1 MRLQAFQPFE
11 RRDENDNIIRSGA
24 YGKHTPLA
32 TRDNMGIIDYIGN
45 NFDAIVSLLDLI
57 KGGLN
62 IKGAY
67 GSLHELQAAHP
78 TGNAGDAYMVS
89 GHLYAWVNNRWTDLG
104 NIQGPQGEPGPK
116 GNDGTSLTVKGKYNS
131 LYELQAAHPT
141 GNLGDAYMVGMNMYV
156 WTGAEWSDMG
166 NITGPR
172 GERGPKGDRGDV
184 GPQGPQGLQGEQGI
198 QGPSGRTGERGT
210 QGPIGA
216 VGPKGEKG
224 DVGPRGLQG
233 EQGPRG
239 PQGLQGNVGPQGPR
253 GERGPKGEQGTGLV
267 VRGKY
272 NSLYELQTAHP
283 TANDGDAYLVGTDL
297 YVWVSGTWTNMG
309 SLQGPK
315 GDKGERGPQGVQGN
329 AGPKGESGQPGTS
342 ASITGATASVDNTSV
357 VPSVE
362 VVTGGTYYTRSFD
375 FRFKGLKGP
384 KGDKGDVGPRGP
396 QGLKGDTGAVGPQGP
411 QGLTGPAGP
420 RGPQG
425 EKGDRGATG
434 PQGATPP
441 VATTS
446 EATAG
451 TDNTK
456 MMTPLRVKEAIEA
469 FDNTPVGDVAF
480 RPFLKAG
487 YVKANGATV
496 NRADYPRLVAFANAN
511 NLWTTNP
518 ANEPW
523 KFGQGNGSTTMVLPN
538 YVGRFIQ
545 GGDTTGT
552 KQAGLPNI
560 TGEIGDFHTNNIIEK
575 GAFKF
580 SRESRLERGGP
591 SGKEVYIC
599 MSFDAS
605 RCSNIYGAST
615 TVQPLTVVLIPQLR
629 Y

>member
-1 MRLQAFQPFE
+1 MRLQAFQQFE
-11 RRDENDNIIRSGA
+11 RRDENDNIIRPGA

-67 GSLHELQAAHP
+67 GSLHELQTAHP

-131 LYELQAAHPT
+131 LYELQVAHPT
-141 GNLGDAYMVGMNMYV
+141 GILGDAYMVGMNMYV

-184 GPQGPQGLQGEQGI
+184 GPQGPRGLQGEQGI
-198 QGPSGRTGERGT
+198 QGPIGRTGERGP

-216 VGPKGEKG
+216 VGPQGEKG
-224 DVGPRGLQG
+224 DAGPRGLQG

-239 PQGLQGNVGPQGPR
+239 PQGIQGNVGPQGPR

-272 NSLYELQTAHP
+272 NSLYELQNAHP
-283 TANDGDAYLVGTDL
+283 TANAGDAYLVGTDL

-329 AGPKGESGQPGTS
+329 VGPKGEAGQPGTS
-342 ASITGATASVDNTSV
+342 ASITGATASVDNTSG

-375 FRFKGLKGP
+375 FRFKGLKGE
-384 KGDKGDVGPRGP
+384 KGDVGPRGP
-396 QGLKGDTGAVGPQGP
+396 QGPAADLGNVPQLIGSSANQFIIDNQFFGTVQQGVIKKVEADIPNLGNIGADVLNLTLTSGNAVTIDARKIFGIVAN
-411 QGLTGPAGP
+411 GVSRVCLIVLTGTAAAIINWANC
-420 RGPQG
+420 
-425 EKGDRGATG
+425 KLCC
-434 PQGATPP
+434 
-441 VATTS
+441 
-446 EATAG
+446 EAPT
-451 TDNTK
+451 
-456 MMTPLRVKEAIEA
+456 KEASKDTIVT
-469 FDNTPVGDVAF
+469 FYIDTD
-480 RPFLKAG
+480 
-487 YVKANGATV
+487 TV
-496 NRADYPRLVAFANAN
+496 YLV
-511 NLWTTNP
+511 
-518 ANEPW
+518 
-523 KFGQGNGSTTMVLPN
+523 S
-538 YVGRFIQ
+538 
-545 GGDTTGT
+545 
-552 KQAGLPNI
+552 
-560 TGEIGDFHTNNIIEK
+560 
-575 GAFKF
+575 
-580 SRESRLERGGP
+580 
-591 SGKEVYIC
+591 
-599 MSFDAS
+599 AS
-605 RCSNIYGAST
+605 K
-615 TVQPLTVVLIPQLR
+615 VV
-629 Y
+629 

>member
-184 GPQGPQGLQGEQGI
+184 GPQGPQGLQG
-198 QGPSGRTGERGT
+198 
-210 QGPIGA
+210 
-216 VGPKGEKG
+216 
-224 DVGPRGLQG
+224 
-233 EQGPRG
+233 
-239 PQGLQGNVGPQGPR
+239 NVGPQGPR

-342 ASITGATASVDNTSV
+342 ASITGATASVDNTSG

-396 QGLKGDTGAVGPQGP
+396 QGPAADLGNVPQ
-411 QGLTGPAGP
+411 LTGSSANQFIIDNQFFGTVQQGVIKKVEADIPNLGNIGADVLNLTLTSGNAVTIDARKIFGIVA
-420 RGPQG
+420 RGVS
-425 EKGDRGATG
+425 RVCLIVLTG
-434 PQGATPP
+434 
-441 VATTS
+441 
-446 EATAG
+446 TASAII
-451 TDNTK
+451 TWANCKLCCDAPT
-456 MMTPLRVKEAIEA
+456 KEASKDTIVT
-469 FDNTPVGDVAF
+469 FYIDTD
-480 RPFLKAG
+480 
-487 YVKANGATV
+487 TV
-496 NRADYPRLVAFANAN
+496 YLV
-511 NLWTTNP
+511 
-518 ANEPW
+518 
-523 KFGQGNGSTTMVLPN
+523 S
-538 YVGRFIQ
+538 
-545 GGDTTGT
+545 
-552 KQAGLPNI
+552 
-560 TGEIGDFHTNNIIEK
+560 
-575 GAFKF
+575 
-580 SRESRLERGGP
+580 
-591 SGKEVYIC
+591 
-599 MSFDAS
+599 AS
-605 RCSNIYGAST
+605 K
-615 TVQPLTVVLIPQLR
+615 VV
-629 Y
+629 

>member
-1 MRLQAFQPFE
+1 MRLQAFQQFE
-11 RRDENDNIIRSGA
+11 RRDENDNIIRPGA

-67 GSLHELQAAHP
+67 GSLHELQTAHP

-131 LYELQAAHPT
+131 LYELQVAHPT
-141 GNLGDAYMVGMNMYV
+141 GILGDAYMVGMNMYV

-184 GPQGPQGLQGEQGI
+184 GPQGPRGLQGEQGI
-198 QGPSGRTGERGT
+198 QDPIGRTGERGP

-216 VGPKGEKG
+216 VGPQGEKG
-224 DVGPRGLQG
+224 DAGPRGLQG

-239 PQGLQGNVGPQGPR
+239 PQGIQGNVGPQGPR

-272 NSLYELQTAHP
+272 NSLYELQNAHP
-283 TANDGDAYLVGTDL
+283 TANAGDAYLVGTDL

-329 AGPKGESGQPGTS
+329 VGPKGEAGQPGTS
-342 ASITGATASVDNTSV
+342 ASITGATASVDNTSG

-375 FRFKGLKGP
+375 FRFKGLKGE
-384 KGDKGDVGPRGP
+384 KGDVGPQGPRGP
-396 QGLKGDTGAVGPQGP
+396 QGLKGAVGP

-425 EKGDRGATG
+425 LQGAAGPKGDKGDVGPRG
-434 PQGATPP
+434 PQGPAADLGNVPQLIGSSANQFIIDNQFFGTVQQGVIKKVEADIPNLGNIGADVLNLTLTSGNAVTIDARKIFGI
-441 VATTS
+441 VANGVSRVCLIVLTGTAAAIINWANCKLCC
-446 EATAG
+446 EAPT
-451 TDNTK
+451 
-456 MMTPLRVKEAIEA
+456 KEASKDTIVT
-469 FDNTPVGDVAF
+469 FYIDTD
-480 RPFLKAG
+480 
-487 YVKANGATV
+487 TV
-496 NRADYPRLVAFANAN
+496 YLV
-511 NLWTTNP
+511 
-518 ANEPW
+518 
-523 KFGQGNGSTTMVLPN
+523 S
-538 YVGRFIQ
+538 
-545 GGDTTGT
+545 
-552 KQAGLPNI
+552 
-560 TGEIGDFHTNNIIEK
+560 
-575 GAFKF
+575 
-580 SRESRLERGGP
+580 
-591 SGKEVYIC
+591 
-599 MSFDAS
+599 AS
-605 RCSNIYGAST
+605 K
-615 TVQPLTVVLIPQLR
+615 VV
-629 Y
+629 

>member
-342 ASITGATASVDNTSV
+342 ASITGATASVDNTSG

-425 EKGDRGATG
+425 LQGAAGPKGDKGDAGPRG
-434 PQGATPP
+434 PQGPAADLGNVPQLTGSSANQFLIDNQFFGTVQQGVIKKVEADIPNLGNIGADVLNLTLTSGNAVTIDARKIFGI
-441 VATTS
+441 VARGVSRVCLIVLTG
-446 EATAG
+446 TASAII
-451 TDNTK
+451 TWANCKLCCDAPT
-456 MMTPLRVKEAIEA
+456 KEASKDTIVT
-469 FDNTPVGDVAF
+469 FYIDTD
-480 RPFLKAG
+480 
-487 YVKANGATV
+487 TV
-496 NRADYPRLVAFANAN
+496 YLV
-511 NLWTTNP
+511 
-518 ANEPW
+518 
-523 KFGQGNGSTTMVLPN
+523 S
-538 YVGRFIQ
+538 
-545 GGDTTGT
+545 
-552 KQAGLPNI
+552 
-560 TGEIGDFHTNNIIEK
+560 
-575 GAFKF
+575 
-580 SRESRLERGGP
+580 
-591 SGKEVYIC
+591 
-599 MSFDAS
+599 AS
-605 RCSNIYGAST
+605 K
-615 TVQPLTVVLIPQLR
+615 VV
-629 Y
+629 